1 MSWRPVKWPVRKSYL
16 LPFGIILG
24 VAVAVACSSK
34 SSTKFGFDPHADS
47 GLTDQQYGQILNAVQ
62 QVTASTSQAQLAAQG
77 QQIFESKTIGKKGD
91 SCATCHTNGNGVN
104 MAVGI
109 INHPQKAGDFTGPRT
124 VIPLMN
130 EAATAPYTWDGHV
143 ATLATQVTNTVK
155 TFTKLGATQP
165 ASTTA
170 QQVAAL
176 VAYINTLKPPLS
188 DFDRGTLSAQAQEGE
203 RLFRGEKGC
212 ANCHSGPNFT
222 DGKIHDIGTPTV
234 PGETDPGA
242 AVTPGGLQHGFNPP
256 NLRDVKDRSR
266 LMHNGVFTTLDE
278 VLHFYD
284 SNKAAGVPS
293 ISGPER
299 DAIVAFLRSL

>member
-1 MSWRPVKWPVRKSYL
+1 VSWRPVKWPVRKSYL

-203 RLFRGEKGC
+203 RLFKGEKGC

-242 AVTPGGLQHGFNPP
+242 AVTAGGLQHGFNPP

-278 VLHFYD
+278 VLQFYN

>member
-278 VLHFYD
+278 VLQFYN